1 MEEKRKKKTKALFNV
16 TMGSYDGTKLCELIS
31 IFIQSLLE
39 STLEKDQIILYRDNV
54 LITLRII
61 NSQRR
66 EKKYGKRSLVFFKT
80 LTAKMKLQQI

>member
-1 MEEKRKKKTKALFNV
+1 MKEKRKKKTKALFNV
-16 TMGSYDGTKLCELIS
+16 TMGRYDGTKLCELIS

-39 STLEKDQIILYRDNV
+39 STLEKDQMGLYRDNV

-66 EKKYGKRSLVFFKT
+66 EKKYGKRS
-80 LTAKMKLQQI
+80 

>member
-16 TMGSYDGTKLCELIS
+16 TMGRYDGTKLCELIS

-39 STLEKDQIILYRDNV
+39 STLEKDQMGLYRDNV

-66 EKKYGKRSLVFFKT
+66 EKKNTEKDHKYFLKH
-80 LTAKMKLQQI
+80 

>member
-16 TMGSYDGTKLCELIS
+16 TMGRYDGTKLCELIS

-39 STLEKDQIILYRDNV
+39 STLEIDQMGLYRDNV

-66 EKKYGKRSLVFFKT
+66 EKKIRKKIISIF
-80 LTAKMKLQQI
+80 

>member
-16 TMGSYDGTKLCELIS
+16 TMGRYDGTKLCELIS

-39 STLEKDQIILYRDNV
+39 STLEKDQMVLYRDNV

-66 EKKYGKRSLVFFKT
+66 EKKIRKKIISIF
-80 LTAKMKLQQI
+80 

>member
-39 STLEKDQIILYRDNV
+39 STLEKDQMILYRDNV

-66 EKKYGKRSLVFFKT
+66 EKNTEKDHKYFLKH
-80 LTAKMKLQQI
+80 

>member
-16 TMGSYDGTKLCELIS
+16 TMGRYDGTKLCELIS

-39 STLEKDQIILYRDNV
+39 STLEKDQMGLYRDNV

-66 EKKYGKRSLVFFKT
+66 EKKIRKKIISIF
-80 LTAKMKLQQI
+80 

>member
-1 MEEKRKKKTKALFNV
+1 MSHGRKKKTKALFNV

-39 STLEKDQIILYRDNV
+39 STLEKDQMGLYRDNV

-66 EKKYGKRSLVFFKT
+66 EKKYGKRS
-80 LTAKMKLQQI
+80 

>member
-16 TMGSYDGTKLCELIS
+16 TMGRYDGTKLCELIS

-39 STLEKDQIILYRDNV
+39 STLEKDQMGLYRDNV

-66 EKKYGKRSLVFFKT
+66 EKKYGKRS
-80 LTAKMKLQQI
+80 

>member
-16 TMGSYDGTKLCELIS
+16 TMGRYDGTKLCELIS

-39 STLEKDQIILYRDNV
+39 STLEKDQMGLYRDNV

-66 EKKYGKRSLVFFKT
+66 GKKYGKRS
-80 LTAKMKLQQI
+80 

>member
-1 MEEKRKKKTKALFNV
+1 MEEKRKKKTKALFNI
-16 TMGSYDGTKLCELIS
+16 TMGRYDGTKLCELIS

-39 STLEKDQIILYRDNV
+39 STLEKDQMGLYRDNV

-66 EKKYGKRSLVFFKT
+66 EKKYGKRS
-80 LTAKMKLQQI
+80 

>member
-16 TMGSYDGTKLCELIS
+16 TMGRYDGAKLCELIS

-39 STLEKDQIILYRDNV
+39 STLEKDQMGLYRDNV

-66 EKKYGKRSLVFFKT
+66 EKKIRKKIISIF
-80 LTAKMKLQQI
+80 

>member
-1 MEEKRKKKTKALFNV
+1 
-16 TMGSYDGTKLCELIS
+16 MGGYDGTKLCELIS
-31 IFIQSLLE
+31 MFIQSLLE
-39 STLEKDQIILYRDNV
+39 STLEKDQMGLYRDNV